1 METILEETKKNRK
14 FLVEQLRNEIER
26 YYDLGQSNFKL
37 TKRMN
42 TDIAENFKF
51 SLKEYSKILMAKL
64 EKGTLKK
71 LIESNY
77 NKKFISMDSETIN
90 KEVNIKL
97 EKFNG
102 CNKAIVVCSVT
113 SAFGIIGSTLV
124 KLYVEGAVISE
135 IALPTIVGV
144 AVGFACYRYISK
156 KERIQLKKNIDSY
169 FDNLEKLLESYTIEY
184 CKVYEKKRNMLI

>member
-1 METILEETKKNRK
+1 MDTILEETKKNRK

-37 TKRMN
+37 TKKMN

-144 AVGFACYRYISK
+144 AVGFASYRYISK

>member
-1 METILEETKKNRK
+1 MDTILEETKKNRK

-77 NKKFISMDSETIN
+77 NKKFISMDSEIIN

-102 CNKAIVVCSVT
+102 CNKAIVVFSVT

-144 AVGFACYRYISK
+144 AVGFASYRYISK